1 MNLIKRILAQILR
14 ATAKASNFVINLL
27 IQLVET
33 MVLYI
38 GSFFKGCLVLLS
50 MGGCL
55 FFLLFVNLSIRLL
68 VNPVTL
74 STILFLLAFLIFGGS
89 IASYLKYVKY
99 IVIEYLNNT
108 ANYLVDENKYKYKT
122 FNEFKTDYKKAEE
135 ERIREEQN
143 RYYERQRAWEEQFRQ
158 RWYQQ
163 NYQGHGSSY
172 SGYGSQGSYGQGY
185 TNPNSE
191 FKYKYERSCDILG
204 VSYNAD
210 KDEIKRS
217 YRKKAKEYH
226 PDLSKLPDAT
236 KIFQDISSAYE
247 FLNDENRQRYK
258 NI

>member
-1 MNLIKRILAQILR
+1 MNLIKRILAQILC

-38 GSFFKGCLVLLS
+38 GGFFKGCLVLLS

-55 FFLLFVNLSIRLL
+55 FFLLFVNLGIRLL
-68 VNPVTL
+68 MNPVIL
-74 STILFLLAFLIFGGS
+74 STILFLLVFLIFGGS
-89 IASYLKYVKY
+89 IASYLRYVKY
-99 IVIEYLNNT
+99 IVTEYLNNT
-108 ANYLVDENKYKYKT
+108 ANYLLDENKYRYKT

-143 RYYERQRAWEEQFRQ
+143 RYYEQQRAWEEQFRQ

-163 NYQGHGSSY
+163 NYQG
-172 SGYGSQGSYGQGY
+172 QGSYGQGY